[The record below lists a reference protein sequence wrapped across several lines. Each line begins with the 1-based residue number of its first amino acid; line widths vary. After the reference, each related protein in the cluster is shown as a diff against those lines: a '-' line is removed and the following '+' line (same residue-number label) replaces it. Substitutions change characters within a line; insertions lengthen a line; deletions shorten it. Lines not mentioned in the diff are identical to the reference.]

1 VILTTSDISD
11 ELAGMDSLVLELEIN
26 HSQHVSAN
34 KITSINSSKREIST
48 KEIPVITKIDS
59 GPGGLIQMQG
69 PNDMETS
76 QQNILTAQEKSASAP
91 IDDANSLPSESE
103 FQIGSPKNFPIFR
116 KNNVVPDSTASIG
129 IRIPDMDTGYR
140 AAIIYNQVSD
150 HDPFRECDWF
160 NKKATLEVSELYLG
174 CNAHQKAASLMMFSD
189 EDLQEVGDIGIK
201 STTHKRNPK
210 VVEQTRDWTP
220 LAALGESVSKA
231 ESPFGGDFESE
242 HQIRKEG
249 AFSKPGE
256 DTLNES
262 QTIQTPI
269 SIRKSPMHVPKM
281 QNEDRALLW
290 AKKKLE
296 SSDKKRII
304 LKKHISTSRPAD
316 RNSILQEK
324 RGPTGQGHSI
334 RSP

>member
-1 VILTTSDISD
+1 VKIPSLSPTLDLHIPLSAGAKKPNGIFEDLSPKTDDEDTESKSKSGEGSKIAIKSKQVILTTSDISD

-210 VVEQTRDWTP
+210 VV
-220 LAALGESVSKA
+220 
-231 ESPFGGDFESE
+231 
-242 HQIRKEG
+242 
-249 AFSKPGE
+249 
-256 DTLNES
+256 
-262 QTIQTPI
+262 
-269 SIRKSPMHVPKM
+269 
-281 QNEDRALLW
+281 
-290 AKKKLE
+290 
-296 SSDKKRII
+296 
-304 LKKHISTSRPAD
+304 
-316 RNSILQEK
+316 
-324 RGPTGQGHSI
+324 
-334 RSP
+334 